1 MKHIL
6 PIALLSGALLLS
18 GCTSYNQFGA
28 TATGASLG
36 GLFGSAIGSIT
47 GGYHG
52 HAVGTVVGMATGAV
66 MGAAA
71 SKSIEDNQS
80 GTYRTQ
86 RAKSSNYGYEDDVE
100 YSRSRVYSGS
110 AHSNWSNIDIRN
122 IQYSDANDNHVL
134 EAGETAN
141 ISFEIYN
148 TGSEALYDVAPQITC
163 NTKHVQVS
171 PTAIVSTIEP
181 GQGVRYRAAVAGGNR
196 LKDGE
201 AAFQVSFGS
210 GSRKVTASTFRIRT
224 AR

>member
-6 PIALLSGALLLS
+6 PIALLSSALLLS

-36 GLFGSAIGSIT
+36 GLFGSAIGGII
-47 GGYHG
+47 GGPHG
-52 HAVGTVVGMATGAV
+52 HDVGAVVGVVAGAAT
-66 MGAAA
+66 GAAA
-71 SKSIEDNQS
+71 SNSIENNRTK
-80 GTYRTQ
+80 TYRN
-86 RAKSSNYGYEDDVE
+86 SSARTSSYDNDEVE
-100 YSRSRVYSGS
+100 YSRSRTYSTG

-122 IQYSDANDNHVL
+122 IQYSDPNDNHVL
-134 EAGETAN
+134 EAGESAN

-163 NTKHVQVS
+163 STKQVQIS

-181 GQGVRYRAAVAGGNR
+181 GQGVRYRAAVVGGKR

-210 GSRKVTASTFRIRT
+210 GSRKVTASNFRIRT